1 MFQIKLI
8 LNKHYWS
15 SALDYLQL
23 ARACGVPVGRRSG
36 GRLATKL
43 VATINVIIAKL
54 SSSWQVQYQSNWELR
69 LVLISV

>member
-54 SSSWQVQYQSNWELR
+54 SSSWLVPVKSNLN
-69 LVLISV
+69 